1 MPIKYR
7 RQQGMVLPFTLIIL
21 AILLIMA
28 SLMMQR
34 SDGLLNQVHAERQ
47 LWQARLNIHS
57 AEQRVQFAML
67 VGVQEPGGY
76 RLGDTFVP
84 IDGTPLLLSNQV
96 TVRVQDQAG
105 LLSLFY
111 IRKDLL
117 RTLLAYYYPLPEAEQ
132 LLNDIIAWQN
142 IYADPPMGRA
152 APMRSLDE
160 LMRLPGVTPGQFN
173 GNEETPGLSDYL
185 VLSGSSWI
193 NYGAIPLPLMQILHG
208 LSQQEL
214 SAFGRARESGQWR
227 TAQQWLFEHGLGGAG
242 NELTPSSR
250 YIINYEYN
258 GLRAR
263 GDYQIRA
270 QAGTPARRR
279 AWMFPHVP
287 RAYRISNENNEFN

>member
-1 MPIKYR
+1 MLTSPV

-34 SDGLLNQVHAERQ
+34 SDSLLNQVHAERQ

-76 RLGDTFVP
+76 RLGETFVP
-84 IDGTPLLLSNQV
+84 IDGTSLLLSNEV
-96 TVRVQDQAG
+96 SVKVQDQAG

-111 IRKDLL
+111 IRKNLL
-117 RTLLAYYYPLPEAEQ
+117 RTLLSHYYSNSQAKQ
-132 LLNDIIAWQN
+132 LLHNIITWQN
-142 IYADPPMGRA
+142 IYADAAVGRG

-160 LMRLPGVTPGQFN
+160 LMRVPGVSAAKFN
-173 GNEETPGLSDYL
+173 GSEGEPGLSDYL

-193 NYGAIPLPLMQILHG
+193 NYGAIPLSLMQVVYG
-208 LSQQEL
+208 LDRQEL
-214 SAFGRARESGQWR
+214 AFFGEAREKGQWR
-227 TAQQWLFEHGLGGAG
+227 IIQQWLFEQGIGGTG
-242 NELTPSSR
+242 NELTPSSH
-250 YIINYEYN
+250 YIIDYEYN

-270 QAGTPARRR
+270 QAGNPVRRR

-287 RAYRISNENNEFN
+287 RAYRIDNENNELN